1 MPRSSAG
8 NDWFLALERLDKLA
22 ATEFFY
28 LTSPMAKTCIF
39 GGGPA
44 GSGEHTFPAA
54 FGGRRTNKG
63 IYCTKHN
70 NEFGRHVAALLESMD
85 IINAKLGVI
94 PDRHDEVR
102 PAPAAAQDGERFLVS
117 KSSTH
122 IAPPLNLDKTPELV
136 GRGSQQRFANMEQA
150 QQWAAQQERAGYKV
164 TLGKPSEVKTQF
176 VARPLSAVRMFGGE
190 SFMRGVVYLAV
201 TFLAHA
207 FPELARS
214 QSLAAARDLIENDGP
229 VGDRVWWEP
238 PEVAAQRS
246 KNPFDIGHSVVIAPD
261 KEGRRVVALISF
273 YDALHLG
280 VDLGEL
286 TGTDSLAE
294 RFTTHIDP
302 MARRP
307 PNDIVESWEP
317 GLFLSLSTR
326 EVAKKYIRLLATGQ
340 VPNPL
345 GPILKAADETERKD
359 AAMALLPQLLAV
371 PSLTGYERD
380 RRLDE
385 ILATQQQRVLNLMV
399 EFVTGLQQEKSFPEP
414 VHTIFGAF
422 IAVDENAP
430 RGISF
435 LSEAALGYATHSLR
449 ARIEEHLASGTLD
462 VPALAELLGGAEGF
476 RIVAGALNELFQ
488 QTLPRELS

>member
-1 MPRSSAG
+1 
-8 NDWFLALERLDKLA
+8 
-22 ATEFFY
+22 
-28 LTSPMAKTCIF
+28 MAKTCII

-102 PAPAAAQDGERFLVS
+102 PAPATAQDGERFLITKGS
-117 KSSTH
+117 AN
-122 IAPPLNLDKTPELV
+122 IAPPLHLDKTPELV
-136 GRGSQQRFANMEQA
+136 GREAQLRFANMEQA
-150 QQWAAQQERAGYKV
+150 RQWAAQQERAGYKV
-164 TLGKPSEVKTQF
+164 TLGKPSEVKTEF
-176 VARPLSAVRMFGGE
+176 VARPLNAVRMFGGE
-190 SFMRGVVYLAV
+190 SFMRAVVYLAV

-207 FPELARS
+207 FPDLARS

-229 VGDRVWWEP
+229 VGDRVWWEL

-246 KNPFDIGHSVVIAPD
+246 PNPFDVGHSVVIAPD
-261 KEGRRVVALISF
+261 RDGRRVVALISF
-273 YDALHLG
+273 YNGFHFG

-286 TGTDSLAE
+286 TGADSLTQ

-307 PNDIVESWEP
+307 PNDIQESWDD
-317 GLFLSLSTR
+317 GQFLVLSTR
-326 EVAKKYIRLLATGQ
+326 EVAQEYIRLLATGQ

-345 GPILKAADETERKD
+345 GPVLKAADEAERKD
-359 AAMALLPQLLAV
+359 AATALLPQLLAV
-371 PSLTGYERD
+371 ANLTGYEREG
-380 RRLDE
+380 RLNE
-385 ILATQQQRVLNLMV
+385 VLATQQQRILNLMV
-399 EFVTGLQQEKSFPEP
+399 EFVTSLQQEKSFPAL
-414 VHTIFGAF
+414 VHAIFGAF
-422 IAVDENAP
+422 IALDENAP

-435 LSEAALGYATHSLR
+435 LSEAALGYATHALGV
-449 ARIEEHLASGTLD
+449 RIEEHLESGTLD
-462 VPALAELLGGAEGF
+462 VPALAQLLGGSEGF
-476 RIVAGALNELFQ
+476 GIVAGALNELFQ
-488 QTLPRELS
+488 QTLPRELM